1 MRPVWPGAALEV
13 QATAEVGQLTAAVKQ
28 SLGCCQGW
36 GLHRELPLHLF
47 QGDGDV
53 QEGHG
58 RRVGE
63 QGMAGVGGGAGRCA
77 ASGQASPGHP
87 PPSPS
92 YWQ

>member
-1 MRPVWPGAALEV
+1 
-13 QATAEVGQLTAAVKQ
+13 
-28 SLGCCQGW
+28 
-36 GLHRELPLHLF
+36 
-47 QGDGDV
+47 V

-63 QGMAGVGGGAGRCA
+63 QGMAGVGGGGGRCA